1 MGEAGHHACYWKDG
15 VFHKLDAPG
24 TSSTEDI
31 AVADGAV
38 FIAGNYYEFSDRESV
53 GCYWKDGVRVD
64 IPTPEGMNMYVS
76 DMTVV
81 KKQ

>member
-1 MGEAGHHACYWKDG
+1 M
-15 VFHKLDAPG
+15 FHKLDAPG
-24 TSSTEDI
+24 TSNTYDI

-38 FIAGNYYEFSDRESV
+38 FIAGNYYEFSEHESV

-64 IPTPEGMNMYVS
+64 IPTPEGMKLYVYG
-76 DMTVV
+76 MTVV

>member
-15 VFHKLDAPG
+15 VLHTLD
-24 TSSTEDI
+24 TSGYSYVNTLQVI
-31 AVADGAV
+31 DGVV
-38 FIAGNYYEFSDRESV
+38 FIAGNLNDNGE